1 MTLKNKPQAL
11 ILLAHGSRDAAWR
24 APFEAIA
31 TQMRAQ
37 IAAQQSGLASG
48 LPVRC
53 AYLQLCQP
61 DLHQAVADLH
71 AAGCQDIAIAP
82 LFLGAGTHIRQDLP
96 DLLAAVQAQQ
106 ADCTLTLLPVF
117 GDDAAVQS
125 WMASW
130 LLQGWAAL
138 QG

>member
-1 MTLKNKPQAL
+1 MALENSSQAL

-31 TQMRAQ
+31 AQ
-37 IAAQQSGLASG
+37 IAAQTAAQQPALQ
-48 LPVRC
+48 VRC
-53 AYLQLCQP
+53 AYLQLCAP
-61 DLHQAVADLH
+61 DLAQVVADLRL
-71 AAGCQDIAIAP
+71 AGCQRIAIAP
-82 LFLGAGTHIRQDLP
+82 LFLGAGTHMRQDLP

-130 LLQGWAAL
+130 VMRSLAL
-138 QG
+138 